1 MAGTLEAVQ
10 RERVHGPVHGFD
22 PGNRSVHQLQ
32 RRHFARR
39 QPANRLFRRQLP
51 EFGHG
56 TLPSQ
61 QRYYSPKG
69 GAGNVAGRR
78 EDARFVTGRGRYLDD
93 IEVPG
98 ALWAAFLRS
107 PHAHARIRA
116 VEGNGGQVFTAADIA
131 GLEGL
136 QPYQPA
142 NMQTG
147 EPFDCE
153 PHPLLAQDRARY
165 AGQAVAF
172 VTGRTPD
179 EAQDAADRVRIVYEA
194 LDPEPE
200 RVCLDWRTG
209 DAEAVEAAFSRA
221 AHRTGIALLNHRVVI
236 NPMEPRGAAGSY
248 DPADGRYTLRLS
260 SQNLHVNRDHVAA
273 CLGVEPE
280 RVRFIAED
288 VGGGFGV
295 KNFAYPEHP
304 LLLWAARRLGRP
316 VRWTA
321 SRSEVFLSDHQ
332 CRGQRAEAELALDG
346 EGRFLALRISST
358 ANAGA
363 WFGNVAGGVQTGQ
376 FVHLAGSVY
385 AIPAVALHIRAVLTH
400 TPPEGVT
407 RGPGF
412 AEMVNILE
420 RLIDKAAAETGI
432 GREELRRRNLVS
444 RLPMTNALGFKVDSG
459 AFREGFALAE
469 RSAGGFAAR
478 RRESEAAGLLRGLG
492 FACHIKATGGF
503 PEENVELRFHGD
515 GRVDLVTGTQHIGQ
529 GHETTFPEIAARCLD
544 LPGSCIRLVQGD
556 TDEIAMGGGH
566 GSSRATYMAGTA
578 IFRASEIVIE
588 KGRTLAANR
597 LEAAEAD
604 IEYEAGEFRVA
615 GTDRAVSL
623 FELADEGA
631 LDTYYHWAREWMT
644 FPNGTHLA
652 EVEIDPETGA
662 VRLVRYAAFDDYGE
676 HIDDAIVTGQVH
688 GAIAQGVG
696 QALLEEAVFEP
707 ETVQPITGSFMDYAM
722 PRADDLPSFDVAFT
736 PTRCTT
742 NPLGV
747 KGCGE
752 AGAIAG
758 YPAVTNAI
766 LDALAPLGVRGFEGA
781 ATPFRIWK
789 AVREAAENGC

>member
-1 MAGTLEAVQ
+1 M
-10 RERVHGPVHGFD
+10 
-22 PGNRSVHQLQ
+22 
-32 RRHFARR
+32 
-39 QPANRLFRRQLP
+39 
-51 EFGHG
+51 
-56 TLPSQ
+56 
-61 QRYYSPKG
+61 
-69 GAGNVAGRR
+69 AGRR

-116 VEGNGGQVFTAADIA
+116 VKGNGVQVFTAADIA
-131 GLEGL
+131 GLGGL
-136 QPYQPA
+136 RPYQPA

-153 PHPLLAQDRARY
+153 PQPLLAEDTARY
-165 AGQAVAF
+165 AGQPVAF
-172 VTGRTPD
+172 VTGATPE
-179 EAQDAADRVRIVYEA
+179 EALDMADRVHIAYEP
-194 LDPEPE
+194 LEMEPE
-200 RVCLDWRTG
+200 RLCLDWRTG
-209 DAEAVEAAFSRA
+209 DGEAVESAFSRA
-221 AHRTGIALLNHRVVI
+221 AHRVGIALLNHRVVI
-236 NPMEPRGAAGSY
+236 NPMEPRGAAGYY

-273 CLGVEPE
+273 SLGVEPA

-295 KNFAYPEHP
+295 KNFAYPEHV

-321 SRSEVFLSDHQ
+321 TRSELFLSDHQ

-346 EGRFLALRISST
+346 EGRFLALRVSST
-358 ANAGA
+358 ANVGA

-376 FVHLAGSVY
+376 FVHLAGTVY
-385 AIPAVALHIRAVLTH
+385 SIPAVGLHIRAVLTH

-420 RLIDKAAAETGI
+420 RLIDKAAVETGI
-432 GREELRRRNLVS
+432 AREELRRRNLVS
-444 RLPMTNALGFKVDSG
+444 HLPMTNALGFTVDSG

-469 RSAGGFAAR
+469 RSAGGFAER
-478 RRESEAAGLLRGLG
+478 RRGSEAAGLLRGLG
-492 FACHIKATGGF
+492 FACHIKATGGY
-503 PEENVELRFHGD
+503 PEENVELRFHED

-529 GHETTFPEIAARCLD
+529 GHETTFPEIVARCLN
-544 LPGSCIRLVQGD
+544 LPSDCIRLVQGD

-588 KGRTLAANR
+588 KGRTLAADR
-597 LEAAEAD
+597 LEAAEGD
-604 IEYEAGEFRVA
+604 IEYEAGAFRVA
-615 GTDRAVSL
+615 GTDRAVGL

-676 HIDDAIVTGQVH
+676 HIDDAIVAGQVH

-696 QALLEEAVFEP
+696 QALLEEAVFEA
-707 ETVQPITGSFMDYAM
+707 ETGQPLTGSFMDYAM
-722 PRADDLPSFDVAFT
+722 PRADDLPSFDIAFT

-766 LDALAPLGVRGFEGA
+766 LDALAPLGVTRFEGA
-781 ATPFRIWK
+781 ASPFRIWR
-789 AVREAAENGC
+789 AIREAAKRS

>member
-1 MAGTLEAVQ
+1 M
-10 RERVHGPVHGFD
+10 
-22 PGNRSVHQLQ
+22 
-32 RRHFARR
+32 
-39 QPANRLFRRQLP
+39 
-51 EFGHG
+51 
-56 TLPSQ
+56 
-61 QRYYSPKG
+61 
-69 GAGNVAGRR
+69 AGRR

-98 ALWAAFLRS
+98 ALRAAFVRS

-116 VEGNGGQVFTAADIA
+116 VEGNGVQVFTAADIA

-136 QPYQPA
+136 RPYQPA

-147 EPFDCE
+147 EPFDWE
-153 PHPLLAQDRARY
+153 PQPLLARDVARY
-165 AGQAVAF
+165 AGQPVAF
-172 VTGRTPD
+172 VTGATPD
-179 EAQDAADRVRIVYEA
+179 EAQDAADRVRVVYEA

-209 DAEAVEAAFSRA
+209 DAEAVEEAFSRA
-221 AHRTGIALLNHRVVI
+221 AHRVGIALLNHRVVV

-273 CLGVEPE
+273 CLGVDPG

-295 KNFAYPEHP
+295 KNFAYPEYP

-321 SRSEVFLSDHQ
+321 TRSETFLGDHQ

-346 EGRFLALRISST
+346 EGRFLALRVASA

-385 AIPAVALHIRAVLTH
+385 AIPAVALHIRAVLTN

-432 GREELRRRNLVS
+432 AREELRRRNLVKS
-444 RLPMTNALGFKVDSG
+444 LPATNALGFTVDSG
-459 AFREGFALAE
+459 AFSESFARAE
-469 RSAGGFAAR
+469 RCAEGFAAR
-478 RRESEAAGLLRGLG
+478 RRASEAAGRLRGLG
-492 FACHIKATGGF
+492 FACHIKATGGY
-503 PEENVELRFHGD
+503 PEENVELRFHGE

-544 LPGSCIRLVQGD
+544 LPGGCIRLVQGD

-588 KGRTLAANR
+588 KGRTLAAER

-604 IEYEAGEFRVA
+604 IEYEAGAFRVA
-615 GTDRAVSL
+615 GTDRAVGL
-623 FELADEGA
+623 FELAGEGA

-644 FPNGTHLA
+644 FPCGAHLA
-652 EVEIDPETGA
+652 EVEIDPETGTVSLA
-662 VRLVRYAAFDDYGE
+662 RYAAFDDYGE
-676 HIDDAIVTGQVH
+676 HIDDAIVAGQAH

-707 ETVQPITGSFMDYAM
+707 ETGQPITGSFMDYAM
-722 PRADDLPSFDVAFT
+722 PRAGDLPSFDIAFT

-752 AGAIAG
+752 AGAVAG

-766 LDALAPLGVRGFEGA
+766 LDALAPLGVTRFEGA
-781 ATPFRIWK
+781 ASPFRIWR
-789 AVREAAENGC
+789 AIRDAAERR

>member
-1 MAGTLEAVQ
+1 M
-10 RERVHGPVHGFD
+10 
-22 PGNRSVHQLQ
+22 
-32 RRHFARR
+32 
-39 QPANRLFRRQLP
+39 
-51 EFGHG
+51 
-56 TLPSQ
+56 
-61 QRYYSPKG
+61 
-69 GAGNVAGRR
+69 AGRR

-98 ALWAAFLRS
+98 ALWAAFVRS
-107 PHAHARIRA
+107 PHAHARVRA
-116 VEGNGGQVFTAADIA
+116 VESDGVQVFTAADIA
-131 GLEGL
+131 RLEGL
-136 QPYQPA
+136 RPYQPA

-153 PHPLLAQDRARY
+153 PQPLLARDTARY
-165 AGQAVAF
+165 AGQPVAF
-172 VTGRTPD
+172 VTGATP
-179 EAQDAADRVRIVYEA
+179 ADAEDVADRVRVVYEA

-200 RVCLDWRTG
+200 RACLDWRTG
-209 DAEAVEAAFSRA
+209 DGEAVEAAFAHA
-221 AHRTGIALLNHRVVI
+221 AHRVGIALLNHRVVI
-236 NPMEPRGAAGSY
+236 NPMEPRGAAGFY
-248 DPADGRYTLRLS
+248 DPEEGRYTLRLS

-273 CLGVEPE
+273 SLGVEPG

-295 KNFAYPEHP
+295 KNFAYPEYP

-321 SRSEVFLSDHQ
+321 TRSEVFLSDHQ

-346 EGRFLALRISST
+346 EGRFLALRIAST

-385 AIPAVALHIRAVLTH
+385 AIPAVALHIRAVLTN

-432 GREELRRRNLVS
+432 AREELRRRNLVS
-444 RLPMTNALGFKVDSG
+444 RLPTTNALGFTVDSG
-459 AFREGFALAE
+459 AFSESFALAE
-469 RSAGGFAAR
+469 RRAEGFAER
-478 RRESEAAGLLRGLG
+478 RRGSEAAGLLRGLG

-503 PEENVELRFHGD
+503 PEENVELRFHDD
-515 GRVDLVTGTQHIGQ
+515 GRVDLATGTQHIGQ

-544 LPGSCIRLVQGD
+544 LPSDGIRLVQGD
-556 TDEIAMGGGH
+556 TDEIPMGGGH

-588 KGRTLAANR
+588 KGRTLAADR

-604 IEYEAGEFRVA
+604 IEYQAGAFRVA
-615 GTDRAVSL
+615 GTDRAVGL
-623 FELADEGA
+623 FELAGDGA

-644 FPNGTHLA
+644 FPCGTHLA

-662 VRLVRYAAFDDYGE
+662 VRLVRYVAFDDYGE
-676 HIDDAIVTGQVH
+676 HIDDAIVAGQAH

-707 ETVQPITGSFMDYAM
+707 ETGQPLTGSFMDYAM
-722 PRADDLPSFDVAFT
+722 PRADDLPSFDIAFA

-752 AGAIAG
+752 AGAVAG
-758 YPAVTNAI
+758 YPAVTNAV
-766 LDALAPLGVRGFEGA
+766 LDALAPLGVTRFEGA
-781 ATPFRIWK
+781 ASPFRIWR
-789 AVREAAENGC
+789 AIREAAERT

>member
-1 MAGTLEAVQ
+1 M
-10 RERVHGPVHGFD
+10 
-22 PGNRSVHQLQ
+22 
-32 RRHFARR
+32 
-39 QPANRLFRRQLP
+39 
-51 EFGHG
+51 
-56 TLPSQ
+56 
-61 QRYYSPKG
+61 
-69 GAGNVAGRR
+69 AGRR

-93 IEVPG
+93 VEVPE
-98 ALWAAFLRS
+98 AVWAAFLRS
-107 PHAHARIRA
+107 PHAHARILA
-116 VEGNGGQVFTAADIA
+116 VEGNGVEAFTAADIEELG
-131 GLEGL
+131 GLK
-136 QPYQPA
+136 PYGAA
-142 NMQTG
+142 NVQTG
-147 EPFDCE
+147 EPFDYE
-153 PHPLLAQDRARY
+153 PQPLLARDTTRY
-165 AGQAVAF
+165 VGQPVAF
-172 VTGRTPD
+172 VTGATPD
-179 EAQDAADRVRIVYEA
+179 EALDAADRVRVVYEA
-194 LDPEPE
+194 LEPEPE
-200 RVCLDWRTG
+200 RACIDWRTG
-209 DAEAVEAAFSRA
+209 DAAAVEEAFSRA
-221 AHRTGIALLNHRVVI
+221 AHRVGIALLNHRVVI
-236 NPMEPRGAAGSY
+236 NPMEPRGAAGFY

-273 CLGVEPE
+273 SLGVEPE

-295 KNFAYPEHP
+295 KNFAYPEHV

-321 SRSEVFLSDHQ
+321 TRSEVFLTDHQ
-332 CRGQRAEAELALDG
+332 SRGQRAGAELALDG
-346 EGRFLALRISST
+346 EGRFLALWISST

-363 WFGNVAGGVQTGQ
+363 WLGNVAGGVQTGQ
-376 FVHLAGSVY
+376 FVHLAGTVY
-385 AIPAVALHIRAVLTH
+385 AIPAVALHIRSVLTH

-432 GREELRRRNLVS
+432 AREALRRRNLVS
-444 RLPMTNALGFKVDSG
+444 RLPMTNALGFTVDSG
-459 AFREGFALAE
+459 AFTEAFALAE
-469 RSAGGFAAR
+469 RHAEGFEER
-478 RRESEAAGLLRGLG
+478 RRQSEAQGRLRGLG
-492 FACHIKATGGF
+492 FACHIKGTGGS
-503 PEENVELRFHGD
+503 PEENVELRFHTD

-529 GHETTFPEIAARCLD
+529 GHETTFPEIVARCLD
-544 LPGSCIRLVQGD
+544 LPSDRIRLVQGD
-556 TDEIAMGGGH
+556 TDEIARGGGH

-578 IFRASEIVIE
+578 IFRASEMVVS
-588 KGRTLAANR
+588 KGRRLAADR

-604 IEYEAGEFRVA
+604 IEYRAGEFRVA
-615 GTDRAVSL
+615 GTDRTAGL
-623 FELADEGA
+623 FEFANEGA
-631 LDTYYHWAREWMT
+631 LDTYYHWVREWMT

-662 VRLVRYAAFDDYGE
+662 ARLVRYAAFDDYGE
-676 HIDDAIVTGQVH
+676 HIDDTIVAGQVH

-707 ETVQPITGSFMDYAM
+707 ETVQPLTGSFMDYAM

-766 LDALAPLGVRGFEGA
+766 LDALGPLGVGSFDGA
-781 ATPFRIWK
+781 ASPFRIWR
-789 AVREAAENGC
+789 AIREAGA

>member
-1 MAGTLEAVQ
+1 M
-10 RERVHGPVHGFD
+10 
-22 PGNRSVHQLQ
+22 
-32 RRHFARR
+32 
-39 QPANRLFRRQLP
+39 
-51 EFGHG
+51 
-56 TLPSQ
+56 
-61 QRYYSPKG
+61 
-69 GAGNVAGRR
+69 AGRR
-78 EDARFVTGRGRYLDD
+78 EDARFITGQGRYLDD

-98 ALWAAFLRS
+98 ALWAAFIRS

-116 VEGNGGQVFTAADIA
+116 VEGDGVRAFTAADIA
-131 GLEGL
+131 DLEGL
-136 QPYQPA
+136 RPYQPA

-153 PHPLLAQDRARY
+153 PQPLLARDTAHY
-165 AGQAVAF
+165 VGQPVAF
-172 VTGRTPD
+172 VTGLTPE
-179 EAQDAADRVRIVYEA
+179 EALDAADRVQIAYEP
-194 LDPEPE
+194 LEPEPD

-209 DAEAVEAAFSRA
+209 DAAAVEEAFSRA
-221 AHRTGIALLNHRVVI
+221 VHRVGISLLNHRVVI
-236 NPMEPRGAAGSY
+236 NPMEPRGAAASY
-248 DPADGRYTLRLS
+248 DPADGRYTLRVS
-260 SQNLHVNRDHVAA
+260 SQNLHVNRDHVAK
-273 CLGVEPE
+273 CLGVGPE

-295 KNFAYPEHP
+295 KNFAYPEHV

-321 SRSEVFLSDHQ
+321 TRSEVFLSDHQ
-332 CRGQRAEAELALDG
+332 CRGQRAEAELALDSG
-346 EGRFLALRISST
+346 GRFLAFRVAST

-376 FVHLAGSVY
+376 FVHLAGTVY
-385 AIPAVALHIRAVLTH
+385 SIPAVALHIRAVLTH

-432 GREELRRRNLVS
+432 PREALRRRNLAAS
-444 RLPMTNALGFKVDSG
+444 LPMTNALGFRVDSG

-469 RSAGGFAAR
+469 RCAEGFPER
-478 RRESEAAGLLRGLG
+478 RRESEAAGRLRGLG
-492 FACHIKATGGF
+492 FACHIKATGGY

-529 GHETTFPEIAARCLD
+529 GHETTFPEIVARCLD
-544 LPGSCIRLVQGD
+544 LPSDGIRLVQGD

-578 IFRASEIVIE
+578 IFRASGIVIE
-588 KGRTLAANR
+588 KGRTLAADR

-604 IEYEAGEFRVA
+604 VEYEAGQFRVA
-615 GTDRAVSL
+615 GTDRTVGL
-623 FELADEGA
+623 FELAGEGA

-644 FPNGTHLA
+644 FPNGTHVA
-652 EVEIDPETGA
+652 EVEVDPETGA

-676 HIDDAIVTGQVH
+676 HIDDAIVAGQVH
-688 GAIAQGVG
+688 GAIVQGVG

-707 ETVQPITGSFMDYAM
+707 QTGQPLTGSFMDYAM
-722 PRADDLPSFDVAFT
+722 PRADDLPTLELAFT

-766 LDALAPLGVRGFEGA
+766 LDALAPLGVRSFEGA
-781 ATPFRIWK
+781 ATPFRVWEAI
-789 AVREAAENGC
+789 REAAGGQT

>member
-1 MAGTLEAVQ
+1 M
-10 RERVHGPVHGFD
+10 
-22 PGNRSVHQLQ
+22 
-32 RRHFARR
+32 
-39 QPANRLFRRQLP
+39 
-51 EFGHG
+51 
-56 TLPSQ
+56 
-61 QRYYSPKG
+61 
-69 GAGNVAGRR
+69 AGRR
-78 EDARFVTGRGRYLDD
+78 EDGRFITGQGRYLDD

-98 ALWAAFLRS
+98 ALWAAFVRS

-116 VEGNGGQVFTAADIA
+116 VEGNGVRVFTAADIA

-136 QPYQPA
+136 RPYQPA

-153 PHPLLAQDRARY
+153 PQPLLAQDRARY
-165 AGQAVAF
+165 AGQPVAF
-172 VTGRTPD
+172 VTGRTPE
-179 EAQDAADRVRIVYEA
+179 EALDAADRVRVVYEA

-200 RVCLDWRTG
+200 RTCLDWRTG
-209 DAEAVEAAFSRA
+209 DAEAVAAAFSQA
-221 AHRTGIALLNHRVVI
+221 AHRVGIALLNHRVVV
-236 NPMEPRGAAGSY
+236 NPLEPRGAAGCY

-260 SQNLHVNRDHVAA
+260 SQNLHVNRDHTAA
-273 CLGVEPE
+273 CLGVAPE

-295 KNFAYPEHP
+295 KNFAYPEHV

-321 SRSEVFLSDHQ
+321 TRSEAFLSDHQ

-346 EGRFLALRISST
+346 EGRFLALRVAST

-376 FVHLAGSVY
+376 FVHLAGTVY
-385 AIPAVALHIRAVLTH
+385 AIPAICLHIRSVLTH

-420 RLIDKAAAETGI
+420 RLIDRAAAETGMA
-432 GREELRRRNLVS
+432 REELRRRNLVS
-444 RLPMTNALGFKVDSG
+444 SLPMTNALGFTVDSG
-459 AFREGFALAE
+459 AFSGSFARAE

-503 PEENVELRFHGD
+503 PEENVELRFHAD
-515 GRVDLVTGTQHIGQ
+515 GRVDLATGTQHIGQ

-544 LPGSCIRLVQGD
+544 LPAGCIRLVQGD

-578 IFRASEIVIE
+578 VFRASRIVIE
-588 KGRTLAANR
+588 KGRALAADR

-604 IEYEAGEFRVA
+604 IDYKAGEFRVA
-615 GTDRAVSL
+615 GTDRAVGL
-623 FELADEGA
+623 FELAGGGA
-631 LDTYYHWAREWMT
+631 LDTYYRWMREWMT
-644 FPNGTHLA
+644 FPNGAHLA

-676 HIDDAIVTGQVH
+676 HIDDAIVAGQVH

-707 ETVQPITGSFMDYAM
+707 ETGQPLTGSFMDYAM
-722 PRADDLPSFDVAFT
+722 PRADDLPAFDIAFT

-752 AGAIAG
+752 AGAVAG
-758 YPAVTNAI
+758 YPAVTNAV
-766 LDALAPLGVRGFEGA
+766 LDALAPLGVCGFDGA
-781 ATPFRIWK
+781 ASPFRIWR
-789 AVREAAENGC
+789 AIREAAARA

>member
-1 MAGTLEAVQ
+1 M
-10 RERVHGPVHGFD
+10 
-22 PGNRSVHQLQ
+22 
-32 RRHFARR
+32 
-39 QPANRLFRRQLP
+39 
-51 EFGHG
+51 
-56 TLPSQ
+56 
-61 QRYYSPKG
+61 
-69 GAGNVAGRR
+69 AGRR
-78 EDARFVTGRGRYLDD
+78 EDTRLVTGRGRYLDD

-107 PHAHARIRA
+107 PHAHARIRS
-116 VEGNGGQVFTAADIA
+116 VEGGGVRVFTAADIA
-131 GLEGL
+131 GLQGL
-136 QPYQPA
+136 RPYQPA

-153 PHPLLAQDRARY
+153 LHPLLAEGRARY
-165 AGQAVAF
+165 AGQPVAF
-172 VTGRTPD
+172 VTGATPE
-179 EAQDAADRVRIVYEA
+179 EALDAADRVQIDYEA

-200 RVCLDWRTG
+200 RDCLDWRTG
-209 DAEAVEAAFSRA
+209 DADAVEAAFARA
-221 AHRTGIALLNHRVVI
+221 AYRVGIALINHRVVV
-236 NPMEPRGAAGSY
+236 NPMEPRGAAGFY
-248 DPADGRYTLRLS
+248 DPANGRYTLRLS

-273 CLGVEPE
+273 CLGVEPA

-288 VGGGFGV
+288 VGGGFGI
-295 KNFAYPEHP
+295 KNFAYPEYA

-321 SRSEVFLSDHQ
+321 TRSEAFLSDHQ
-332 CRGQRAEAELALDG
+332 CRGQRAEAALALDG
-346 EGRFLALRISST
+346 EGRFLALRIKST
-358 ANAGA
+358 ANVGA

-385 AIPAVALHIRAVLTH
+385 AIPAVALHIRAVLTN

-420 RLIDKAAAETGI
+420 RLIDKAAAETGMA
-432 GREELRRRNLVS
+432 REVLRRRNLVS
-444 RLPMTNALGFKVDSG
+444 RLPMTNALGFTVDSG
-459 AFREGFALAE
+459 AFREGFQLAE
-469 RSAGGFAAR
+469 RAARGFAGR
-478 RRESEAAGLLRGLG
+478 RRASEAAGLLRGLG
-492 FACHIKATGGF
+492 FACHIKATGGY
-503 PEENVELRFHGD
+503 PEENVELRFHSD

-544 LPGSCIRLVQGD
+544 LPSACIRLVQGD

-578 IFRASEIVIE
+578 VFRASEIVIE
-588 KGRTLAANR
+588 KGRALAADR

-604 IEYEAGEFRVA
+604 IEYEAGRFRVA
-615 GTDRAVSL
+615 GTDRAAAL
-623 FELADEGA
+623 FDLAGAGA

-644 FPNGTHLA
+644 FPTGTHLA
-652 EVEIDPETGA
+652 EVEIDPDTGA
-662 VRLVRYAAFDDYGE
+662 AQLVRYAAFDDYGE
-676 HIDDAIVTGQVH
+676 HIDDAIVAGQAH

-707 ETVQPITGSFMDYAM
+707 ETGQPLTGSFLDYAM
-722 PRADDLPSFDVAFT
+722 PRADDLPSFDLAFT

-752 AGAIAG
+752 AGAVAG

-766 LDALAPLGVRGFEGA
+766 LDALAPLGVTRFDGA
-781 ATPFRIWK
+781 ASPFRIWR
-789 AVREAAENGC
+789 AIREAAARGS

>member
-1 MAGTLEAVQ
+1 M
-10 RERVHGPVHGFD
+10 
-22 PGNRSVHQLQ
+22 
-32 RRHFARR
+32 
-39 QPANRLFRRQLP
+39 
-51 EFGHG
+51 
-56 TLPSQ
+56 
-61 QRYYSPKG
+61 
-69 GAGNVAGRR
+69 AGRR

-98 ALWAAFLRS
+98 ALWAAFVRS

-116 VEGNGGQVFTAADIA
+116 VEGNGAQVFTAADIA
-131 GLEGL
+131 GLGGL
-136 QPYQPA
+136 RPYQPA

-153 PHPLLAQDRARY
+153 AQPLLARDTARY
-165 AGQAVAF
+165 AGQPVAF
-172 VTGRTPD
+172 VTGATPD
-179 EAQDAADRVRIVYEA
+179 EAQDAADRVRVVYEA

-200 RVCLDWRTG
+200 KACLDWRTG
-209 DAEAVEAAFSRA
+209 DGEAVEAAFSRA
-221 AHRTGIALLNHRVVI
+221 AHRVGIALLNHRVVI

-248 DPADGRYTLRLS
+248 DPEEGRYMLRLS

-273 CLGVEPE
+273 CLGVEPG

-295 KNFAYPEHP
+295 KNFNYPEYP

-321 SRSEVFLSDHQ
+321 TRSETFLTDHQ

-346 EGRFLALRISST
+346 EGRFLALRIASK

-385 AIPAVALHIRAVLTH
+385 AIPAVALHIRAVLTN

-420 RLIDKAAAETGI
+420 RLIDKAAAETGT

-444 RLPMTNALGFKVDSG
+444 GLPMTNALGFTVDSG

-469 RSAGGFAAR
+469 RSAGGFTER
-478 RRESEAAGLLRGLG
+478 RRGSEAAGLLRGLG
-492 FACHIKATGGF
+492 FACHIKATGGY

-529 GHETTFPEIAARCLD
+529 GHETTFPEIVARCLD
-544 LPGSCIRLVQGD
+544 LPSGCIHLVQGD

-588 KGRTLAANR
+588 NGRTLAADR

-604 IEYEAGEFRVA
+604 IEYEAGAFRVA
-615 GTDRAVSL
+615 GTDRAVGL
-623 FELADEGA
+623 FELADEGT

-676 HIDDAIVTGQVH
+676 HIDDAIVAGQVH

-707 ETVQPITGSFMDYAM
+707 ETGQPLTGSFMDYAM

-766 LDALAPLGVRGFEGA
+766 LDALAPLGVTRFEGA
-781 ATPFRIWK
+781 ASPFRIWR
-789 AVREAAENGC
+789 AIREAAERR

>member
-1 MAGTLEAVQ
+1 M
-10 RERVHGPVHGFD
+10 
-22 PGNRSVHQLQ
+22 
-32 RRHFARR
+32 
-39 QPANRLFRRQLP
+39 
-51 EFGHG
+51 
-56 TLPSQ
+56 
-61 QRYYSPKG
+61 
-69 GAGNVAGRR
+69 AGRR
-78 EDARFVTGRGRYLDD
+78 EDARLVTGQGRYLDD

-116 VEGNGGQVFTAADIA
+116 IEGNGAQVFTAADIT
-131 GLEGL
+131 GLKGL
-136 QPYQPA
+136 RPYQPA

-153 PHPLLAQDRARY
+153 PQPLLAQDRARY
-165 AGQAVAF
+165 AGQPVAF

-200 RVCLDWRTG
+200 QVCLDWRTG
-209 DAEAVEAAFSRA
+209 DAEAVEKAFSRA
-221 AHRTGIALLNHRVVI
+221 VHRVGIALLNHRVVI
-236 NPMEPRGAAGSY
+236 NPMEPRGAAGFY
-248 DPADGRYTLRLS
+248 NPADGRYTLRLS

-273 CLGVEPE
+273 SLGVEPG

-295 KNFAYPEHP
+295 KNFAYPEYA

-321 SRSEVFLSDHQ
+321 SRSETFLSDHQ
-332 CRGQRAEAELALDG
+332 CRGQRAAAELALDG
-346 EGRFLALRISST
+346 EGRFLALRVSST

-385 AIPAVALHIRAVLTH
+385 AVPAVALHIRAVLTH

-459 AFREGFALAE
+459 AFREGFVLAE
-469 RSAGGFAAR
+469 RAAGGFAAR

-492 FACHIKATGGF
+492 FACHIKATGGY
-503 PEENVELRFHGD
+503 PEENVELRFHAD

-529 GHETTFPEIAARCLD
+529 GHETTFPEIVAGCLD
-544 LPGSCIRLVQGD
+544 LPSRCIRLVQGD

-578 IFRASEIVIE
+578 IFRASEIVVE
-588 KGRTLAANR
+588 KGRALAADR

-604 IEYEAGEFRVA
+604 IEYEAGRFRVA
-615 GTDRAVSL
+615 GTDRAVAL
-623 FELADEGA
+623 FELAGEGA

-662 VRLVRYAAFDDYGE
+662 VRLARYAAFDDYGE

-707 ETVQPITGSFMDYAM
+707 ETVQPLTGSFMDYAM
-722 PRADDLPSFDVAFT
+722 PRADDLPSIDVAFT

-766 LDALAPLGVRGFEGA
+766 LDALAPLGVTRFEGA
-781 ATPFRIWK
+781 ASPFRIWS
-789 AVREAAENGC
+789 AIREAAERT

>member
-1 MAGTLEAVQ
+1 M
-10 RERVHGPVHGFD
+10 
-22 PGNRSVHQLQ
+22 
-32 RRHFARR
+32 
-39 QPANRLFRRQLP
+39 
-51 EFGHG
+51 
-56 TLPSQ
+56 
-61 QRYYSPKG
+61 
-69 GAGNVAGRR
+69 AGRR

-98 ALWAAFLRS
+98 ALWAAFVRS

-116 VEGNGGQVFTAADIA
+116 VEGNGAQVFTAADIA
-131 GLEGL
+131 GLGGL
-136 QPYQPA
+136 RPYQPA

-153 PHPLLAQDRARY
+153 AQPLLARDTARY
-165 AGQAVAF
+165 AGQPVAF
-172 VTGRTPD
+172 VTGATPD
-179 EAQDAADRVRIVYEA
+179 EAQDAADRVRVVYEA

-200 RVCLDWRTG
+200 KACLDWRTG
-209 DAEAVEAAFSRA
+209 DGEAVEAAFSRA
-221 AHRTGIALLNHRVVI
+221 AHRVGIALLNHRVVI

-248 DPADGRYTLRLS
+248 DPEEGRYMLRLS

-273 CLGVEPE
+273 CLGVEPG

-295 KNFAYPEHP
+295 KNFNYPEYP

-321 SRSEVFLSDHQ
+321 TRSETFLTDHQ

-346 EGRFLALRISST
+346 EGRFLALRIASK

-385 AIPAVALHIRAVLTH
+385 AIPAVALHIRAVLTN

-420 RLIDKAAAETGI
+420 RLIDKAAAETGT

-444 RLPMTNALGFKVDSG
+444 GLPMTNALGFTVDSG

-469 RSAGGFAAR
+469 RSAGGFTER
-478 RRESEAAGLLRGLG
+478 RRGSEAAGLLRGLG
-492 FACHIKATGGF
+492 FACHIKATGGY

-529 GHETTFPEIAARCLD
+529 GHETTFPEIVARCLD
-544 LPGSCIRLVQGD
+544 LPSGCIHLVQGD

-588 KGRTLAANR
+588 KGRTLAADR

-604 IEYEAGEFRVA
+604 IEYEAGAFRVA
-615 GTDRAVSL
+615 GTDRAVGL
-623 FELADEGA
+623 FELADEGT

-676 HIDDAIVTGQVH
+676 HIDDAIVAGQVH

-707 ETVQPITGSFMDYAM
+707 ETGQPLTGSFMDYAM

-766 LDALAPLGVRGFEGA
+766 LDALAPLGVTRFEGA
-781 ATPFRIWK
+781 ASPFRIWR
-789 AVREAAENGC
+789 AIRDAAKRR